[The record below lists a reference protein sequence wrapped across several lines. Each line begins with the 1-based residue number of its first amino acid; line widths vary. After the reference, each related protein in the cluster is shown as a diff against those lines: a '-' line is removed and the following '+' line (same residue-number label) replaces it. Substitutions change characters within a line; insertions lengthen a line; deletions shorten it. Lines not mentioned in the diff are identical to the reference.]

1 MIGLI
6 FQIKDDILGIDSNSG
21 VSQNKGM
28 VGEDIAQGK
37 ATILS
42 IYALKNLEEADAS
55 KLNQYLK
62 SKHEGTEIDLKA
74 AVELI
79 TKSGALVFA
88 NQRIDTLRDQVLEKI
103 DQLENSRCKVL
114 LKQLVMYIYSRTE

>member
-1 MIGLI
+1 
-6 FQIKDDILGIDSNSG
+6 
-21 VSQNKGM
+21 M

-88 NQRIDTLRDQVLEKI
+88 NQRIDTLRD
-103 DQLENSRCKVL
+103 
-114 LKQLVMYIYSRTE
+114 